1 MRLPIRG
8 RGASHDP
15 PNRFERV
22 HAELDA
28 ESVAD
33 DAPRRTRFLADQSR
47 SIISRN
53 DSPDLGF
60 DVSLNPYR
68 GCEHGCCYCYARPT
82 HEYLGFS
89 AGLDFESQIMVKS
102 NAAELLRDAV
112 ASPRWKPQLLALSGV
127 TDAYQPIERRMGI
140 TRACLEVL
148 AECRNPVGIVTK
160 NHLVTRDIDVLSEMA
175 KHRVASVTV
184 SLTTLRNELQ
194 NVMEP
199 RTSIPARR
207 LAAIAELAQAGIPVG
222 VNVAPV
228 IPGLTDHEIPDILK
242 AARDAGASYAAMML
256 LRLPL
261 GVKDLF
267 LDWLAQH
274 FPDRRHKILGRIRD
288 TRDGR
293 LSDSRFG
300 SRYRGSGPFAEHLRN
315 MFRVTCRKLGLNE
328 RPLRLTADGFRSPE
342 TGGQMSLFP

>member
-242 AARDAGASYAAMML
+242 AARDAGASYAAMMSEGSVPRL
-256 LRLPL
+256 ARAALSGSATQDPGSHKGHARWPPERLPL
-261 GVKDLF
+261 RVALSGVGTVCRTS
-267 LDWLAQH
+267 AQH
-274 FPDRRHKILGRIRD
+274 VSRDVQEARTERAPPSTDR
-288 TRDGR
+288 
-293 LSDSRFG
+293 
-300 SRYRGSGPFAEHLRN
+300 
-315 MFRVTCRKLGLNE
+315 
-328 RPLRLTADGFRSPE
+328 
-342 TGGQMSLFP
+342 